1 MMGRQKQREKK
12 PKGQITVME
21 TPLVQIQIAAQT
33 AGLTDQIVSAAAQ
46 GIVMRNSAFDEEQ
59 VVSAARNFGRN
70 YSVGMART
78 DYLQHSD
85 KNLTMMIQAAA
96 LSAPDTWIQH
106 DELPSPYGICVFEE
120 PIVPEP
126 MYQMPVPI
134 SAISWGLLQFRTKNA
149 FGQREETDNGILLQI
164 AWGLLG
170 GKITPL
176 GMMCSGIGRE
186 LEKDVEVKEA
196 LDAATTQGRVPLIP
210 SILRS
215 LSVLNRLPLAK
226 VENVEASN
234 ALRDK
239 AKVKG
244 VTNTLVRRS
253 YLRKPEQGKLEL
265 DAAVDNLYGRP
276 TRGHWVR
283 GFWRQQW
290 YPSTKEYRRIWVEG
304 YARGDFSLGVVSGP
318 KVLVGKGDLPEAVE
332 SPSIP
337 G

>member
-1 MMGRQKQREKK
+1 MGRQKQRDKK

-21 TPLVQIQIAAQT
+21 TPLMQIQIAAQT
-33 AGLTDQIVSAAAQ
+33 ATLADQIISATAQ
-46 GIVMRNSAFDEEQ
+46 GLVIRNSAFDKDQ
-59 VVSAARNFGRN
+59 VVRAASTFGRN

-85 KNLTMMIQAAA
+85 KHLTMMIQAAA

-106 DELPSPYGICVFEE
+106 DELPAPYGICVFEE

-126 MYQMPVPI
+126 MYGMKAPI
-134 SAISWGLLQFRTKNA
+134 SAISWGLLLFRTKNA
-149 FGQREETDNGILLQI
+149 SGQREETDNGILLQI

-170 GKITPL
+170 GKMSPL
-176 GMMCSGIGRE
+176 GMMASGIGRD
-186 LEKDVEVKEA
+186 LEKDSAVKEA
-196 LDAATTQGRVPLIP
+196 LDATTVKGRVPLIP

-215 LSVLNRLPLAK
+215 LSVLNRLQLAK
-226 VENVEASN
+226 VENVEAS
-234 ALRDK
+234 AAVRDK
-239 AKVKG
+239 ARAGG
-244 VTNTLVRRS
+244 VTNAIVRRS

-265 DAAVDNLYGRP
+265 DAAVDSLYGRP

-290 YPSTKEYRRIWVEG
+290 YPSSQEYRRIWIEG
-304 YARGDFSLGVVSGP
+304 HARGDFSLGVVSGP
-318 KVLVGKGDLPEAVE
+318 KVLVGKGDKPEALE
-332 SPSIP
+332 PQSTA